1 MLRRSVLFTLAAALG
16 TCGLV
21 GALHLPA
28 ARPLLSWVASSVGCP
43 VSLDGGDA
51 ATLEA
56 HRIVVARSRAGVGSA
71 KGRPAL
77 AFELGTTVRP
87 TVQAWLSA
95 RNAACEEWSSGA
107 VLRCRIERGGAR
119 DVTLDAHLQ
128 FDERDRLVAVDLWH
142 AARPAAESIAA
153 LSALSNVVTR
163 TVGAPT
169 LASGPLDGAY
179 LQARPFRRVA
189 RDYRY
194 ADYIARLSATNLGR
208 RGFRLREQYQWV
220 PPST

>member
-1 MLRRSVLFTLAAALG
+1 MFRRSVFFTLAAALG
-16 TCGLV
+16 TCGLI

-56 HRIVVARSRAGVGSA
+56 HRVVVARSRAGVDSA

-77 AFELGTTVRP
+77 AFELGTTSRP

-95 RNAACEEWSSGA
+95 RNADCEDWSSGA
-107 VLRCRIERGGAR
+107 VLRCRIEGAR
-119 DVTLDAHLQ
+119 DVALDAHLQ
-128 FDERDRLVAVDLWH
+128 FDESDRLVAVDLWH
-142 AARPAAESIAA
+142 APRPAGESIAA
-153 LSALSNVVTR
+153 LSTLTDSVTR

-169 LASGPLDGAY
+169 LASGPLDGQY

-194 ADYIARLSATNLGR
+194 ADYVARLSATNLGR

>member
-1 MLRRSVLFTLAAALG
+1 MFRRSVLFTLAAALG

-56 HRIVVARSRAGVGSA
+56 HRVVVARSRAGVASA

-77 AFELGTTVRP
+77 AFELGTTVRA

-95 RNAACEEWSSGA
+95 RNAECEDWSSGA
-107 VLRCRIERGGAR
+107 VLRCRIERGAR
-119 DVTLDAHLQ
+119 DVALDAHLQ

-142 AARPAAESIAA
+142 EPQPAGESIAA
-153 LSALSNVVTR
+153 LSTLSDSITR

-169 LASGPLDGAY
+169 LATGPLDGQF
-179 LQARPFRRVA
+179 LHARPFRRVA
-189 RDYRY
+189 RD
-194 ADYIARLSATNLGR
+194 
-208 RGFRLREQYQWV
+208 
-220 PPST
+220 